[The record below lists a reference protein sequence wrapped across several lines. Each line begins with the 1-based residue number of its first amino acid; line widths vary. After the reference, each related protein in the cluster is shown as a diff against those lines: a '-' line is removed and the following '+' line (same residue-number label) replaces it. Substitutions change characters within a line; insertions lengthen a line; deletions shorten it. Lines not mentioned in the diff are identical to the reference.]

1 MNNHSNAEKNRL
13 IEALIRSSGGKIDA
27 NAANK
32 AMQGDMS
39 DAISSL
45 DEDSRK
51 KFMDMISDKQKLD
64 KLLSSD
70 AAQKL
75 RQILLGGENKNG

>member
-1 MNNHSNAEKNRL
+1 MNNHSNADKNRL
-13 IEALIRSSGGKIDA
+13 IEALIHSSGGKIDV

-32 AMQGDMS
+32 AMQGDMG

-70 AAQKL
+70 AAQRL
-75 RQILLGGENKNG
+75 RQILMGGENKNG